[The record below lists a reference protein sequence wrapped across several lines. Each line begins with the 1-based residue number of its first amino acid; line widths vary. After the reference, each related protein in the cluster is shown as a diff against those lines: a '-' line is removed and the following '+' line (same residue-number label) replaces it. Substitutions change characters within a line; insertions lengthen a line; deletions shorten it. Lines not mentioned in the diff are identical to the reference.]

1 MLSVDCFATQNLPVA
16 MDRDPGAS
24 PLSVPLL
31 GCCVNLG
38 CFCHGYP
45 ACPLIALV
53 QHVTAGTCGRT
64 GHHKLHVWA
73 QYQWVCTFCNLGS
86 FLARDPELSKWGH
99 WVDLF
104 LKNESCRL
112 NLNCKSHGMAVVWV
126 PCKTL
131 PWMPFGCVPA
141 VLNHTCNGELCTV
154 VAIYPVFLEHLMF
167 CKLVN
172 TLFHGSGCTLEVA
185 VFCQHLRWLLSRLC
199 HDVSVA
205 CESFILEKSQDLKQ
219 HALVN
224 NLVWLLNR
232 K

>member
-1 MLSVDCFATQNLPVA
+1 

-24 PLSVPLL
+24 SLSVPLL

-38 CFCHGYP
+38 CFCQGYP
-45 ACPLIALV
+45 ACPSACYCRDMW
-53 QHVTAGTCGRT
+53 QNRTPQTACVGPVPVSLHILQFGKFFSQGPRVEQMGT
-64 GHHKLHVWA
+64 
-73 QYQWVCTFCNLGS
+73 
-86 FLARDPELSKWGH
+86 LS
-99 WVDLF
+99 DLF

-112 NLNCKSHGMAVVWV
+112 NCKSRGMAVVWV
-126 PCKTL
+126 SCKTL
-131 PWMPFGCVPA
+131 PWMPFGYVPA

-154 VAIYPVFLEHLMF
+154 VAIYPVFREHLMF
-167 CKLVN
+167 CRLVN
-172 TLFHGSGCTLEVA
+172 TFFHGSGCTLEVA

-199 HDVSVA
+199 RDVSVA